1 MLNNRLIVY
10 FIIVCVM
17 GITAGLVVVFRGIPV
32 AFAGLALAHA
42 SQLSGILQNTV
53 RWASET
59 ETRFTSVQRM
69 DNSFN
74 RLEVHF
80 VSHFI

>member
-1 MLNNRLIVY
+1 MLNNGLIVY

-42 SQLSGILQNTV
+42 SQLSGILV
-53 RWASET
+53 YYK
-59 ETRFTSVQRM
+59 
-69 DNSFN
+69 
-74 RLEVHF
+74 RLFAGLPKRKPDSRPYYTYERKY
-80 VSHFI
+80 